1 MFFNLNKAIHLEYG
15 LSHQVV
21 METIPQFTEPTH
33 ILSQTVRLGLSE
45 CQRTS
50 LRRSSYT
57 LVTEQSKKY
66 DIPLICQ
73 TPWLCL
79 SCPPRFITRQ
89 GRRIYFFTL
98 RFWELEDSFEQY
110 QWLKLLRSLQITCRE
125 WVKQKSKQRTHQS
138 VEWVSFLE
146 EPACPYYSFHDSCSK
161 HTQNR
166 MSRELQST
174 YWKLNTSLAA
184 SVGCFDAVGAPKN
197 IQDIIQWKHGT
208 FIRFIVHFANVWIH
222 EDTRLAGL
230 TFRILQLQNNEVSP
244 PRTFA
249 FQERISQTSCAS
261 QTDAPVEKILNSM
274 EPTVSSQHRPTSQYT
289 DCSTSTKRTH
299 HPVYGTYFRM
309 CAKGVPKPAVQHK
322 MRMNGL
328 NPDILDLPSDKPLP
342 EVQNSDKR
350 DNSVDMLALSLQDG
364 QQLRKTDINI
374 DRKLS
379 NKLSNGTG
387 HGFSLGEIVN
397 GLKSLRKTFGFA
409 KASTSPSINNEVN
422 AVRTTELSINH
433 SAGKSEHN
441 SSFLNLLAK
450 RYSL

>member
-1 MFFNLNKAIHLEYG
+1 
-15 LSHQVV
+15 
-21 METIPQFTEPTH
+21 METIPHYTEPAH

-57 LVTEQSKKY
+57 VVTEQLQKQ

-79 SCPPRFITRQ
+79 SSPPRFITRQ

-98 RFWELEDSFEQY
+98 RFWELEDSFEQR
-110 QWLKLLRSLQITCRE
+110 QWLKLLRALQITFRE
-125 WVKQKSKQRTHQS
+125 WAKRKAKQATQTS

-146 EPACPYYSFHDSCSK
+146 EPAVPYYSFHDACSK
-161 HTQNR
+161 HR
-166 MSRELQST
+166 HAPVSRELQST
-174 YWKLNTSLAA
+174 YWKFNTSLAT
-184 SVGCFDAVGAPKN
+184 SVRCFDAAGSSKN
-197 IQDIIQWKHGT
+197 LQDVIQWKQGT
-208 FIRFIVHFANVWIH
+208 FVRFIVHVANVWIH
-222 EDTRLAGL
+222 EDMQLAGL

-244 PRTFA
+244 PRTYA
-249 FQERISQTSCAS
+249 FQERICQSSCAS
-261 QTDAPVEKILNSM
+261 QTDAPSGTTCATVEPPVLYQ
-274 EPTVSSQHRPTSQYT
+274 SQHASQDT
-289 DCSTSTKRTH
+289 NCSVSTKRTQ

-328 NPDILDLPSDKPLP
+328 NPDILDLPSDEPLP
-342 EVQNSDKR
+342 EVQPSDQTDK
-350 DNSVDMLALSLQDG
+350 VDVLAVSLQDG
-364 QQLRKTDINI
+364 QQLRKTEINAE
-374 DRKLS
+374 RKAS
-379 NKLSNGTG
+379 HKLSNGAG

-397 GLKSLRKTFGFA
+397 GLKSLRKTFGFT
-409 KASTSPSINNEVN
+409 KASTSSVTNNEADTICTADSSTNTINNQPD
-422 AVRTTELSINH
+422 H
-433 SAGKSEHN
+433 D